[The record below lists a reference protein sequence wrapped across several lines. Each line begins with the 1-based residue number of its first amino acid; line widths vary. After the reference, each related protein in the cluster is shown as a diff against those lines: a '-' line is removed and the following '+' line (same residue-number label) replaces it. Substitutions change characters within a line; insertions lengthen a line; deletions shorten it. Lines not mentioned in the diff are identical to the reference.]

1 MKMIDFFKD
10 RLFYIISKIF
20 AIVLLTIEYSK
31 TKQYEIFF
39 VLMIFMLL
47 ELFFIVKECLQ
58 KYAYYTGLKENLGNM
73 FKYDFIPVNLLHTKF
88 IDEKIT
94 LEFLRSLN
102 VLACNKIEKN
112 EDKLTDYKEYIESW
126 IHEIKVYISSIDL
139 IAQRVNTPDSQKIL
153 SRIDKIC
160 KLVEQ
165 VLYYA
170 KIQCLEQDYIIKRY
184 NLKEIIN
191 TAVKNN
197 SMSLIESKIK
207 IKISDVDEW
216 VYADEKWI
224 LFVLSQI
231 FINSTEYKQK
241 HAELKI
247 YSKNLPNCTELYIED
262 NGIGIPEKDI
272 EYVFDKGFTGT
283 NGRRYAKSTG
293 MGLYICQKLCTKMG
307 LQISVDSQEN
317 KFTTV
322 KVTFPKN
329 EILLEV
335 VKEAV
340 CDGRNFEN

>member
-165 VLYYA
+165 VKY
-170 KIQCLEQDYIIKRY
+170 C
-184 NLKEIIN
+184 
-191 TAVKNN
+191 
-197 SMSLIESKIK
+197 S
-207 IKISDVDEW
+207 
-216 VYADEKWI
+216 
-224 LFVLSQI
+224 
-231 FINSTEYKQK
+231 
-241 HAELKI
+241 
-247 YSKNLPNCTELYIED
+247 
-262 NGIGIPEKDI
+262 
-272 EYVFDKGFTGT
+272 
-283 NGRRYAKSTG
+283 
-293 MGLYICQKLCTKMG
+293 
-307 LQISVDSQEN
+307 
-317 KFTTV
+317 
-322 KVTFPKN
+322 
-329 EILLEV
+329 
-335 VKEAV
+335 
-340 CDGRNFEN
+340 